1 MPRHGRN
8 DPSIVNLAACS
19 PFMTILIR
27 RSADSTLKLFRFVVL
42 L

>member
-1 MPRHGRN
+1 MLRHGRN
-8 DPSIVNLAACS
+8 DPQIVNVAACS

-27 RSADSTLKLFRFVVL
+27 RICSTLKLFRFVVL